1 MTFLAGLYPKHENV
15 NEISNGRW
23 KYSYKETHNNI
34 CVAVSFE
41 RDCLDNSPV
50 KLAYVDLNLDLA
62 KAMTVL
68 NPTMY
73 LDSVIS
79 SLHRRNFERA
89 EIFANSK
96 SGEDIDA
103 QWLRVWKGKRCL
115 HLGLPNRAA
124 MLLLTG
130 LTKRINIDYR
140 QGQAGSWVPDGTISK
155 IRQANL
161 ISELSFIPKKR
172 RSGFMT
178 NERGYHI
185 LLHWAENRKG
195 FAKFFDAY
203 CPKNWERDYLAR
215 QVFEKMSGNQEGC

>member
-89 EIFANSK
+89 AIFANSK
-96 SGEDIDA
+96 SSDDIDA
-103 QWLRVWKGKRCL
+103 QWLRVWKNKRCL

-130 LTKRINIDYR
+130 LTKRITEAEARIAATKTAALANVDEIAADTA
-140 QGQAGSWVPDGTISK
+140 QAVVARVTGEATVEEARDAVAIV
-155 IRQANL
+155 N
-161 ISELSFIPKKR
+161 
-172 RSGFMT
+172 
-178 NERGYHI
+178 RG
-185 LLHWAENRKG
+185 
-195 FAKFFDAY
+195 
-203 CPKNWERDYLAR
+203 
-215 QVFEKMSGNQEGC
+215 